1 MPLSVVVGAQWGDE
15 GKGKIVD
22 LLAERADVVARYQGG
37 NNAGHTLVIGDET
50 YKLRLVPSGIL
61 YPGTICVLGQGCVID
76 PEVLIEEL
84 DGLEQRGVDIAGL
97 RISGNAHL
105 IMPWHRIIDA
115 DSELQLGR
123 LQIGTTRRGIG
134 PAYADKALRV
144 GIRVQDLLDEKIL
157 RLKVQTALS
166 VKNELLRKLHRHR
179 PLAKEEV
186 IDGVRRHAARI
197 CPFIADTSLL
207 VNRAV
212 DEGRTVLCEG
222 AQGTLLDIDAGTYPF
237 VTSSNPVAGGACTG
251 LGIGPTRID
260 SVLGVTKAYLTRV
273 GAGPFP
279 SEAEPGQA
287 VVLRDQGA
295 EYGTVTGRDRRCGW
309 LDLVGLRYAVR
320 VNGLTSLAV
329 TKLDV
334 LSLFAEI
341 PVCTGYRLQDGTV
354 TAEFPTHQSDFHH
367 AQPVYQVL
375 PGWQTD
381 ISGAADLAELPGNA
395 RRYLEFIE
403 ERLGVP
409 VALVGVGPR
418 RDQTINVREVLR
430 AA

>member
-61 YPGTICVLGQGCVID
+61 YPGTICILGQGCVID

-84 DGLEQRGVDIAGL
+84 DGLEQRGVDTAGL

-179 PLAKEEV
+179 PLDKE
-186 IDGVRRHAARI
+186 
-197 CPFIADTSLL
+197 
-207 VNRAV
+207 
-212 DEGRTVLCEG
+212 
-222 AQGTLLDIDAGTYPF
+222 
-237 VTSSNPVAGGACTG
+237 
-251 LGIGPTRID
+251 
-260 SVLGVTKAYLTRV
+260 
-273 GAGPFP
+273 
-279 SEAEPGQA
+279 
-287 VVLRDQGA
+287 
-295 EYGTVTGRDRRCGW
+295 
-309 LDLVGLRYAVR
+309 
-320 VNGLTSLAV
+320 
-329 TKLDV
+329 
-334 LSLFAEI
+334 
-341 PVCTGYRLQDGTV
+341 
-354 TAEFPTHQSDFHH
+354 
-367 AQPVYQVL
+367 
-375 PGWQTD
+375 
-381 ISGAADLAELPGNA
+381 
-395 RRYLEFIE
+395 
-403 ERLGVP
+403 
-409 VALVGVGPR
+409 
-418 RDQTINVREVLR
+418 
-430 AA
+430 

>member
-1 MPLSVVVGAQWGDE
+1 MSLKVVVGAQWGDE

-61 YPGTICVLGQGCVID
+61 YPGTVCVLGNGCVID

-84 DGLEQRGVDIAGL
+84 DGLIARGVDVSGL

-144 GIRVQDLLDEKIL
+144 GIRVQDVLDEKIL
-157 RLKVQTALS
+157 RLKIQTALG
-166 VKNELLRKLHRHR
+166 VKNVELRKLHHHR
-179 PLAKEEV
+179 PLDKEELTV
-186 IDGVRRHAARI
+186 AMLRYAERMR
-197 CPFIADTSLL
+197 PFIADTSLL
-207 VNRAV
+207 VHHALE
-212 DEGRTVLCEG
+212 DGKTVLCEG
-222 AQGTLLDIDAGTYPF
+222 AQGTLLDIDNGTYPF

-251 LGIGPTRID
+251 LGLGPTRIGA
-260 SVLGVTKAYLTRV
+260 VMGVTKAYLTRV

-279 SEAEPGQA
+279 SEADAERGA
-287 VVLRDQGA
+287 ALRDRGG

-309 LDLVGLRYAVR
+309 LDIVGLRFAAR
-320 VNGLTSLAV
+320 LNGLTELAV

-334 LSLFAEI
+334 LSMFDRI
-341 PVCTGYRLQDGTV
+341 PVCTGYRLPGGAV
-354 TAEFPTHQSDFHH
+354 TTDFPSHQTDFHH
-367 AQPVYQVL
+367 ARPVYEEL
-375 PGWQTD
+375 AGWGGD
-381 ISGAADLAELPGNA
+381 ISAVTAFPELPEAA
-395 RRYLEFIE
+395 RAYLDFVE
-403 ERLGVP
+403 ERVGVP
-409 VALVGVGPR
+409 VTMVGVGQR
-418 RDQTINVREVLR
+418 RDQTLTRRELAP

>member
-1 MPLSVVVGAQWGDE
+1 MPLNVVVGAQWGDE

-37 NNAGHTLVIGDET
+37 NNAGHTLVIGEET

-61 YPGTICVLGQGCVID
+61 SPGTICVLGNGCVID

-84 DGLEQRGVDIAGL
+84 DGLIARGVDVSGV

-144 GIRVQDLLDEKIL
+144 GIRVQDVLDEKIL
-157 RLKVQTALS
+157 RLKIQTALS
-166 VKNELLRKLHRHR
+166 VKNLELRKLHHHR
-179 PLAKEEV
+179 PLDKEELTV
-186 IDGVRRHAARI
+186 AMLGYAERMR
-197 CPFIADTSLL
+197 PFIADTSLVIHNAL
-207 VNRAV
+207 QA
-212 DEGRTVLCEG
+212 GKTVLAEG
-222 AQGTLLDIDAGTYPF
+222 AQATLLDIDHGTYPF
-237 VTSSNPVAGGACTG
+237 VTSSNPVAGGVCTG
-251 LGIGPTRID
+251 LGVGPTAVT
-260 SVLGVTKAYLTRV
+260 SVLGVTKAYATRV

-279 SEAEPGQA
+279 SEADEERGGQ
-287 VVLRDQGA
+287 LRERGG

-309 LDLVGLRYAVR
+309 LDIVGLRYAAR
-320 VNGLTSLAV
+320 LNGLTELAV

-334 LSLFAEI
+334 LSMFERI
-341 PVCTGYRLQDGTV
+341 PVCVAYRLSDGSQTI
-354 TAEFPTHQSDFHH
+354 EFPNHQTDFHH
-367 AQPVYQVL
+367 AEPVYEEL
-375 PGWQTD
+375 PGWGTD
-381 ISGAADLAELPGNA
+381 ISSVTAFGRLPEAARA
-395 RRYLEFIE
+395 YLDVLE
-403 ERLGVP
+403 ERVGVP
-409 VALVGVGPR
+409 VTMVGVGQR
-418 RDQTINVREVLR
+418 REQTLTRRELAP

>member
-1 MPLSVVVGAQWGDE
+1 M
-15 GKGKIVD
+15 
-22 LLAERADVVARYQGG
+22 
-37 NNAGHTLVIGDET
+37 
-50 YKLRLVPSGIL
+50 
-61 YPGTICVLGQGCVID
+61 ID

-186 IDGVRRHAARI
+186 IDGVLPPRRAHLPLHRRHVAARSTR
-197 CPFIADTSLL
+197 PSTTA
-207 VNRAV
+207 
-212 DEGRTVLCEG
+212 GRVLCEG

-279 SEAEPGQA
+279 TEADA
-287 VVLRDQGA
+287 RA
-295 EYGTVTGRDRRCGW
+295 RRRCSATRAPSTAPSPAATG
-309 LDLVGLRYAVR
+309 AVA
-320 VNGLTSLAV
+320 GSTWSACA
-329 TKLDV
+329 TP
-334 LSLFAEI
+334 SA
-341 PVCTGYRLQDGTV
+341 
-354 TAEFPTHQSDFHH
+354 
-367 AQPVYQVL
+367 
-375 PGWQTD
+375 
-381 ISGAADLAELPGNA
+381 
-395 RRYLEFIE
+395 
-403 ERLGVP
+403 
-409 VALVGVGPR
+409 
-418 RDQTINVREVLR
+418 
-430 AA
+430 